1 MQDMAHGNG
10 FMSEGNLWHNTEK
23 YSVFQH
29 LSAESLGP
37 MNTTAYSFLVYQP
50 TEKNEKNI
58 FLLFIKRKN
67 AFPSLRVEMKCP
79 TPGCFTK

>member
-1 MQDMAHGNG
+1 MMQDMAHGNG

-50 TEKNEKNI
+50 TEKNEKI
-58 FLLFIKRKN
+58 FFFYLLNEKMH
-67 AFPSLRVEMKCP
+67 SLH
-79 TPGCFTK
+79 